1 MVDPRSAAKLA
12 AGVARETL
20 AVFPVG
26 SVLLAAG
33 AVASTLVP
41 LLSRLLIDLREAAC
55 RFEPWRPFTGHL
67 VHGNPTH
74 LLLNLTAFV
83 PLTAIRERRAGTGML
98 IVEVLALGAGVSA
111 GIRLLHD
118 STIPGGIPW
127 TSYCGLSGIV
137 YGLAVIVLLDEG
149 STIARGPRV
158 AVVAAL
164 MAKSCLEYGA
174 GGWIASASALEES
187 LGVVYLPGAHCAGCA
202 VGLYLVHASRA
213 PAPQPSR
220 KRLAASRGSGTS
232 RSPPIM
238 AAPAAPLPLSS
249 AACPGSM
256 PPSAK
261 TGMDDVLHASSSPS
275 SPTGRRELVFE
286 SGRNTGE

>member
-1 MVDPRSAAKLA
+1 MVDPRSVTKIA
-12 AGVARETL
+12 AGVTRETL
-20 AVFPVG
+20 AILPVG
-26 SVLLAAG
+26 SLLLAALS
-33 AVASTLVP
+33 VASTLAP

-55 RFEPWRPFTGHL
+55 RFEPWRPLTGHL
-67 VHGNPTH
+67 VHGNATH

-83 PLTAIRERRAGTGML
+83 PLAAIRERRAGTGML
-98 IVEVLALGAGVSA
+98 LVEVLALAAGVSA
-111 GIRLLHD
+111 GVRLLHD
-118 STIPGGIPW
+118 PSTTGGIPW
-127 TSYCGLSGIV
+127 TSYCGLSGVV

-158 AVVAAL
+158 AVAAAL
-164 MAKSCLEYGA
+164 MVKSCLEYGA
-174 GGWIASASALEES
+174 GGWLASGSALEES

-232 RSPPIM
+232 RSPPII
-238 AAPAAPLPLSS
+238 AAPAAPLLLSS
-249 AACPGSM
+249 AACSGSM
-256 PPSAK
+256 PPRAK
-261 TGMDDVLHASSSPS
+261 TGMDEVLHASSSPS
-275 SPTGRRELVFE
+275 SPTGLSELVFE